1 MKNARR
7 IMTQRDDLIEAL
19 SKRFD
24 YTASNTELIEDTG
37 FLPPSV
43 RRLTGTLTKKGIL
56 ERVDRGIYRLAE
68 LYEHYLSY
76 VFYISKKKI
85 KKYIKT
91 YTTKKMDL
99 EDELKRIIDDEEDM
113 SRSDIMLEDNEETY
127 GYSVDLVDEFDID
140 LLWEEYEIG
149 EED

>member
-1 MKNARR
+1 
-7 IMTQRDDLIEAL
+7 MTQRDDLIEAL
-19 SKRFD
+19 SKHLD
-24 YTASNTELIEDTG
+24 YTASNIELTDELG
-37 FLPPSV
+37 FKSASV

-91 YTTKKMDL
+91 YTTKRIDL
-99 EDELKRIIDDEEDM
+99 EYELKELIDIEESM
-113 SRSDIMLEDNEETY
+113 SRSDIMFEDNEETY
-127 GYSVDLVDEFDID
+127 GYSIDLTDEFDTD
-140 LLWEEYEIG
+140 LLWTKYEIG
-149 EED
+149 EEN